1 MPNLDSRQRT
11 WYIQQRLSQMK
22 PLQYIDIIY
31 MSDTGPACLHGSCT
45 CEVLYTLILST
56 HWYFLHVDVVYMD
69 SAHEIGSSRWY
80 CLHVEIIYTLTHLL
94 HTNNVDTLII
104 TITFKISLRY
114 LGLHAAFTALLV
126 HTALTR
132 LVDTNGVHTPH
143 YGDYT
148 SKVQHIALLR

>member
-1 MPNLDSRQRT
+1 M
-11 WYIQQRLSQMK
+11 
-22 PLQYIDIIY
+22 
-31 MSDTGPACLHGSCT
+31 
-45 CEVLYTLILST
+45 
-56 HWYFLHVDVVYMD
+56 
-69 SAHEIGSSRWY
+69 
-80 CLHVEIIYTLTHLL
+80 
-94 HTNNVDTLII
+94 DTLII

-148 SKVQHIALLR
+148 SKVQHIALLRYVLEPLHFLCDIVRNSLPLFWRFPVGILQRIWFLAVADWVFFPWAPRRHDRCCPHGSFLAQKLRSTAEES